1 MARDFGNLKVKQ
13 IENMKPGD
21 KPLNDGGG
29 LQVSINKTG
38 SKKWLFRYTFNGK
51 SKSIS
56 CGGDGVTLK
65 QARDTRDKYAAML
78 PARDPKT
85 AEKAKVE
92 IIRSDVPK
100 MTLGEL
106 GQDVFENIVKGD
118 LKPGTKGYNGEW
130 ISQVEKYCV
139 DIWNTPLC
147 DLTID
152 FIVEE
157 LKPFAVAHPGTYK
170 KVRGRLERIYGVAQ
184 GRGIVDSLGRNL
196 FETKLLKNYFRNPRR
211 WILRQPTTPTC
222 TSLTYPNF
230 SMSCPSRNIPVPMLS
245 DT

>member
-13 IENMKPGD
+13 IENMKPGY

-118 LKPGTKGYNGEW
+118 SARTK
-130 ISQVEKYCV
+130 
-139 DIWNTPLC
+139 
-147 DLTID
+147 
-152 FIVEE
+152 
-157 LKPFAVAHPGTYK
+157 A
-170 KVRGRLERIYGVAQ
+170 
-184 GRGIVDSLGRNL
+184 
-196 FETKLLKNYFRNPRR
+196 
-211 WILRQPTTPTC
+211 TTE
-222 TSLTYPNF
+222 SGF
-230 SMSCPSRNIPVPMLS
+230 HR
-245 DT
+245 